1 MSGKFQNEV
10 EALNDVYS
18 EIIDAIENKPDTSDY
33 EKSRI
38 YFENVLS
45 YMNKWAMEINKVKNN
60 LEEPVK
66 DLTADNRPA

>member
-1 MSGKFQNEV
+1 MSEKFRKEIKS
-10 EALNDVYS
+10 LNDVYS
-18 EIIDAIENKPDTSDY
+18 GIVDAIENSPDTSAY
-33 EKSRI
+33 EEMRI

-45 YMNKWAMEINKVKNN
+45 HMNKWAMEINKVKNS